1 MREPDFL
8 LKFLSERFFMHL
20 KQYFQSKERNT
31 NYTTEIIAGITTF
44 LTMAYIIILNPS
56 VLSKTGMDFDGVF
69 FATIIASVVGC
80 LFMGIFANYPI
91 AIAPSLATNAY
102 FAFVVV
108 ISMGIP
114 WQEALGAVFISALIF
129 LLLSLTSF
137 RQAVINSIPSSMKEG
152 ISAGIGLFISFVGL
166 QNAHIIVASPSTL
179 VTLGNLTDPITY
191 MSLLGLFIS
200 VVLIINNVR
209 GALFLGMII
218 ISIISFFFG
227 YISLPDTIFNT
238 PEFGNTFMQMDIM
251 GAISHNLFTIIFT
264 FFIVTLFDT
273 TGTML
278 GIAKQAGLMKNNT
291 FPNVQSAFLADSI
304 ASLVGAIFGT
314 SPTSPYVESSS
325 GVASGGRT
333 GFSNI
338 IVALLFILMLF
349 AAPIAKVLAEVPAVT
364 APALIIVGFYMM
376 SSLSRIDWNDMQ
388 EAFPAFLIFLLM
400 PLSYSITDAVGIGII
415 TYCLIKIFC
424 GKFKQVH
431 PLLYAFMLLFII
443 QFVAIQI

>member
-1 MREPDFL
+1 MQ
-8 LKFLSERFFMHL
+8 LK
-20 KQYFQSKERNT
+20 KYFQFEERNT
-31 NYTTEIIAGITTF
+31 NYSTEIIAGLTTF

-69 FATIIASVVGC
+69 VATIVASIVGC
-80 LFMGIFANYPI
+80 LIMGVFANYPI
-91 AIAPSLATNAY
+91 AIAPGLAMNAY

-166 QNAHIIVASPSTL
+166 QSAHIIVASPATL
-179 VTLGNLTDPITY
+179 VTLGNLTDPVTY
-191 MSLLGLFIS
+191 MSILGLFIS
-200 VVLIINNVR
+200 IVLVINNVR

-218 ISIISFFFG
+218 ISVISFIFG
-227 YISLPDTIFNT
+227 YISLPDTIFST
-238 PEFGNTFMQMDIM
+238 PEFGNTFMQMDVT
-251 GAISHNLFTIIFT
+251 GAISHNLFTVVFT

-278 GIAKQAGLMKNNT
+278 GIAKQAGLMKGDT
-291 FPNVQSAFLADSI
+291 FPNVKSALLADSV
-304 ASLVGAIFGT
+304 ASLVGAVFGT
-314 SPTSPYVESSS
+314 SPTSAYVESGS

-333 GFSNI
+333 GFTNI
-338 IVALLFILMLF
+338 VIAVLFILMLF
-349 AAPIAKVLAEVPAVT
+349 AAPIAKVLSTVPAVT

-376 SSLSRIDWNDMQ
+376 SSLSRIDWNDME

-415 TYCLIKIFC
+415 SYCLIKIFR
-424 GKFKQVH
+424 GKIRRVH

-443 QFVAIQI
+443 QFIAMNI

>member
-1 MREPDFL
+1 
-8 LKFLSERFFMHL
+8 MHL
-20 KQYFQSKERNT
+20 KQYFQFKERNT

-191 MSLLGLFIS
+191 MSLLGIFIS

-227 YISLPDTIFNT
+227 YISLPDTIFNA
-238 PEFGNTFMQMDIM
+238 PEFGNTFMQMDVM

>member
-1 MREPDFL
+1 
-8 LKFLSERFFMHL
+8 MHL
-20 KQYFQSKERNT
+20 KQYFQFKERNT

-102 FAFVVV
+102 FTFVVV

>member
-1 MREPDFL
+1 
-8 LKFLSERFFMHL
+8 MHL
-20 KQYFQSKERNT
+20 KQYFQFKERNT

-102 FAFVVV
+102 FTFVVV

-191 MSLLGLFIS
+191 MSLLGIFIS

-227 YISLPDTIFNT
+227 YISLPDTIFNA
-238 PEFGNTFMQMDIM
+238 PEFGNTFMQMDVM

>member
-1 MREPDFL
+1 
-8 LKFLSERFFMHL
+8 MHL
-20 KQYFQSKERNT
+20 KQYFQFKERNT

-102 FAFVVV
+102 FTFVVV

-114 WQEALGAVFISALIF
+114 WQEALGAIFISALIF

-191 MSLLGLFIS
+191 MSLLGIFIS

-238 PEFGNTFMQMDIM
+238 PEFGNTFMQMDVM

>member
-1 MREPDFL
+1 
-8 LKFLSERFFMHL
+8 MHL
-20 KQYFQSKERNT
+20 KQYFQFKERNT

-102 FAFVVV
+102 FTFVVV

-191 MSLLGLFIS
+191 MSLLGIFIS

-238 PEFGNTFMQMDIM
+238 PEFGNTFMQMDVM

>member
-1 MREPDFL
+1 MQ
-8 LKFLSERFFMHL
+8 LKEYFKFEERSTS
-20 KQYFQSKERNT
+20 YS
-31 NYTTEIIAGITTF
+31 TETIAGLTTF
-44 LTMAYIIILNPS
+44 LTMAYIVILNPS

-69 FATIIASVVGC
+69 FATIIASAVGC
-80 LFMGIFANYPI
+80 LIMGIFANYPI
-91 AIAPSLATNAY
+91 AIAPGLAMNAY

-129 LLLSLTSF
+129 LLLSLTTF
-137 RQAVINSIPSSMKEG
+137 RQAVINAIPSSMKEG

-166 QNAHIIVASPSTL
+166 QSAHIVVASPATL
-179 VTLGNLTDPITY
+179 VTLGNFTDPVTY
-191 MSLLGLFIS
+191 MSLIGLFIS
-200 VVLIINNVR
+200 IILVINNVR

-218 ISIISFFFG
+218 TSVISFLFG
-227 YISLPDTIFNT
+227 YISLPDTIFAI
-238 PEFGNTFMQMDIM
+238 PQFGDTFMQMDVA
-251 GAISHNLFTIIFT
+251 GALSSNLFTIIFT

-278 GIAKQAGLMKNNT
+278 GIAKQAGLMQGDT
-291 FPNVQSAFLADSI
+291 FPNVKSALLADSV
-304 ASLVGAIFGT
+304 ASLIGAVFGT
-314 SPTSPYVESSS
+314 SPTSAYVESGS

-333 GFSNI
+333 GFVSVV
-338 IVALLFILMLF
+338 VALLFILMLF
-349 AAPIAKVLAEVPAVT
+349 AAPLAKVLAEVPAVT

-388 EAFPAFLIFLLM
+388 EALPAFLIVLMM

-415 TYCLIKIFC
+415 SYCLIKIFC
-424 GKFKQVH
+424 GKIKQVH

-443 QFVAIQI
+443 QFVSLHI

>member
-1 MREPDFL
+1 MQ
-8 LKFLSERFFMHL
+8 LK
-20 KQYFQSKERNT
+20 KYFQFEERNT
-31 NYTTEIIAGITTF
+31 NYSTEIIAGLTTF

-69 FATIIASVVGC
+69 VATIIASVVGC
-80 LFMGIFANYPI
+80 LIMGVFANYPI
-91 AIAPSLATNAY
+91 AIAPGLAMNAY

-166 QNAHIIVASPSTL
+166 QSAHIIVASPATL
-179 VTLGNLTDPITY
+179 VTLGNLTDPVTY
-191 MSLLGLFIS
+191 MSILGLFIS
-200 VVLIINNVR
+200 IVLVINNVR

-218 ISIISFFFG
+218 ISVISFIFG
-227 YISLPDTIFNT
+227 YISLPDTIFST
-238 PEFGNTFMQMDIM
+238 PEFGNTFMQMDVT
-251 GAISHNLFTIIFT
+251 GAISHNLFTVVFT

-278 GIAKQAGLMKNNT
+278 GIAKQAGLMKGDT
-291 FPNVQSAFLADSI
+291 FPNVKSALLADSV
-304 ASLVGAIFGT
+304 ASLVGAVFGT
-314 SPTSPYVESSS
+314 SPTSAYVESGS

-333 GFSNI
+333 GFTNI
-338 IVALLFILMLF
+338 VIAVLFILMLF
-349 AAPIAKVLAEVPAVT
+349 AAPIAKVLSTVPAVT

-376 SSLSRIDWNDMQ
+376 SSLSRIDWNDME

-415 TYCLIKIFC
+415 SYCLIKIFR
-424 GKFKQVH
+424 GKIRHVH

-443 QFVAIQI
+443 QFIAMNI

>member
-1 MREPDFL
+1 MSVKEFF
-8 LKFLSERFFMHL
+8 KF
-20 KQYFQSKERNT
+20 KERNT
-31 NYTTEIIAGITTF
+31 SFLTETIAGFTTF

-56 VLSKTGMDFDGVF
+56 VLSKAGMDFDGVF
-69 FATIIASVVGC
+69 LATIVATIVGC
-80 LFMGIFANYPI
+80 LIMGICANYPI
-91 AIAPSLATNAY
+91 AIAPGLAMNAY

-114 WQEALGAVFISALIF
+114 WQEALGAVFISSAIF
-129 LLLSLTSF
+129 LILSLTSF

-166 QNAHIIVASPSTL
+166 QSAHLIVASPATL
-179 VTLGNLTDPITY
+179 VTLGNFTDPVAY

-200 VVLIINNVR
+200 IVLVVNNVR

-218 ISIISFFFG
+218 TSIISFALG
-227 YISLPDTIFNT
+227 YITLPNTVFST
-238 PEFGNTFMQMDIM
+238 PELGNTFMQMDIM
-251 GAISHNLFTIIFT
+251 GAISNNLYTIIFT

-278 GIAKQAGLMKNNT
+278 GIAKQAGLMKNDT
-291 FPNVQSAFLADSI
+291 FPNVKSALLADSV
-304 ASLVGAIFGT
+304 ASIVGSIFGT
-314 SPTSPYVESSS
+314 SPTSAYVESGS
-325 GVASGGRT
+325 GVAAGGRT
-333 GFSNI
+333 GFVNI
-338 IVALLFILMLF
+338 IISLLFLVMLF
-349 AAPIAKVLAEVPAVT
+349 TAPLAKVLSTVPAVT

-376 SSLSRIDWNDMQ
+376 TSLARINWNDMQ
-388 EAFPAFLIFLLM
+388 EAFPAFIIVLMM

-431 PLLYAFMLLFII
+431 PLLYVFMLLFII
-443 QFVAIQI
+443 QFIALHN

>member
-1 MREPDFL
+1 MQ
-8 LKFLSERFFMHL
+8 LKE
-20 KQYFQSKERNT
+20 YFKFKERNT
-31 NYTTEIIAGITTF
+31 NYSTETIAGLTTF
-44 LTMAYIIILNPS
+44 LTMAYIVILNPS
-56 VLSKTGMDFDGVF
+56 VLSKAGMDFDGVF
-69 FATIIASVVGC
+69 IATIIASVTGC
-80 LFMGIFANYPI
+80 LIMGIFANYPI
-91 AIAPSLATNAY
+91 AIAPGLAMNAY

-114 WQEALGAVFISALIF
+114 WQEALGAVFISALVF

-137 RQAVINSIPSSMKEG
+137 RQAVINSIPISMKEG

-166 QNAHIIVASPSTL
+166 QSAHLIVASPATL
-179 VTLGNLTDPITY
+179 VTLGNLTDPIAY
-191 MSLLGLFIS
+191 MSIMGLFIS
-200 VVLIINNVR
+200 IVLVINNVR

-218 ISIISFFFG
+218 TSIISFIFG
-227 YISLPDTIFNT
+227 YITLPDTIFST

-251 GAISHNLFTIIFT
+251 GAISHNLFTVMFT

-278 GIAKQAGLMKNNT
+278 GIAKQAGLMKGDT
-291 FPNVQSAFLADSI
+291 FPNVKSALLADSV

-314 SPTSPYVESSS
+314 SPTSAYVESGS

-333 GFSNI
+333 GFTNI
-338 IVALLFILMLF
+338 IIALLFILMLF
-349 AAPIAKVLAEVPAVT
+349 AAPIAKVLSTVPAIT

-376 SSLSRIDWNDMQ
+376 SSLSRIDWNDME
-388 EAFPAFLIFLLM
+388 EAFPAFLIFLIM

-415 TYCLIKIFC
+415 SYCLIKIFR

-443 QFVAIQI
+443 QFVAIHI

>member
-1 MREPDFL
+1 
-8 LKFLSERFFMHL
+8 MHL
-20 KQYFQSKERNT
+20 EEYFKFKERNT
-31 NYTTEIIAGITTF
+31 NYSTETIAGLTTF
-44 LTMAYIIILNPS
+44 LTMAYIVILNPS
-56 VLSKTGMDFDGVF
+56 VLSKAGMDFDGVF
-69 FATIIASVVGC
+69 IATIIASVTGC
-80 LFMGIFANYPI
+80 LIMGIFANYPI
-91 AIAPSLATNAY
+91 AIAPGLAMNAY

-114 WQEALGAVFISALIF
+114 WQEALGAVFISALVF

-137 RQAVINSIPSSMKEG
+137 RQAVINSIPISMKEG

-166 QNAHIIVASPSTL
+166 QSAHLIVASPATL
-179 VTLGNLTDPITY
+179 VTLGNLTDPIAY
-191 MSLLGLFIS
+191 MSIIGLFIS
-200 VVLIINNVR
+200 IVLVINNVR

-218 ISIISFFFG
+218 TAIISFIFG
-227 YISLPDTIFNT
+227 YITLPDTIFST

-251 GAISHNLFTIIFT
+251 GSISHNLFTVMFT

-278 GIAKQAGLMKNNT
+278 GIAKQAGLMKGDT
-291 FPNVQSAFLADSI
+291 FPNVKSALLADSV

-314 SPTSPYVESSS
+314 SPTSAYVESGS

-333 GFSNI
+333 GFTNI
-338 IVALLFILMLF
+338 IIALLFILMLF
-349 AAPIAKVLAEVPAVT
+349 VAPIAKVLSTIPAVT

-376 SSLSRIDWNDMQ
+376 SSLSRIDWNDME
-388 EAFPAFLIFLLM
+388 EAFPAFLIFLIM

-415 TYCLIKIFC
+415 SYCLIKIFR

-443 QFVAIQI
+443 QFVAIHI

>member
-1 MREPDFL
+1 
-8 LKFLSERFFMHL
+8 MHL
-20 KQYFQSKERNT
+20 KQYFQFKERNT

-191 MSLLGLFIS
+191 MSLLGIFIS
-200 VVLIINNVR
+200 VILIINNVR
-209 GALFLGMII
+209 GALFLGMVI

>member
-1 MREPDFL
+1 MREPNFL
-8 LKFLSERFFMHL
+8 LKILLERFFMHL
-20 KQYFQSKERNT
+20 KQYFQFKERNT

-102 FAFVVV
+102 FTFVVV

-137 RQAVINSIPSSMKEG
+137 RQAVINSIPSFMKEG

-191 MSLLGLFIS
+191 MSLLGIFIS

-238 PEFGNTFMQMDIM
+238 PEFGNTFMQMDVM

-325 GVASGGRT
+325 GVASSGRT

>member
-1 MREPDFL
+1 MSVKEFF
-8 LKFLSERFFMHL
+8 KF
-20 KQYFQSKERNT
+20 KERNT
-31 NYTTEIIAGITTF
+31 SFLTETIAGFTTF

-56 VLSKTGMDFDGVF
+56 VLSKAGMDFDGVF
-69 FATIIASVVGC
+69 LATIVATIVGC
-80 LFMGIFANYPI
+80 LIMGICANYPI
-91 AIAPSLATNAY
+91 AIAPGLAMNAY

-114 WQEALGAVFISALIF
+114 WQEALGAVFISSAIF
-129 LLLSLTSF
+129 LILSLTSF

-166 QNAHIIVASPSTL
+166 QSAHLIVASPATL
-179 VTLGNLTDPITY
+179 VTLGNFTDPVAY

-200 VVLIINNVR
+200 IVLVVNNVR

-218 ISIISFFFG
+218 TSIISFALG
-227 YISLPDTIFNT
+227 YITLPDTVFST
-238 PEFGNTFMQMDIM
+238 PELGNTFMQMDIM
-251 GAISHNLFTIIFT
+251 GAISNNLYTIIFT

-278 GIAKQAGLMKNNT
+278 GIAKQAGLMKNDT
-291 FPNVQSAFLADSI
+291 FPNVKSALLADSV
-304 ASLVGAIFGT
+304 ASIIGSIFGT
-314 SPTSPYVESSS
+314 SPTSAYVESGS
-325 GVASGGRT
+325 GVAAGGRT
-333 GFSNI
+333 GFVNI
-338 IVALLFILMLF
+338 IISLLFLVMLF
-349 AAPIAKVLAEVPAVT
+349 TAPLAKVLSTVPAVT

-376 SSLSRIDWNDMQ
+376 TSLARINWNDMQ
-388 EAFPAFLIFLLM
+388 EAFPAFIIVLMM

-431 PLLYAFMLLFII
+431 PLLYVFMLLFII
-443 QFVAIQI
+443 QFIALHN